1 MYRRL
6 RCLLLLLCLAL
17 PGAAAGAEGAVEEQL
32 ARMFEKYS
40 TLGASVAVFQ
50 NGSVTYTYTYG
61 QIRPGGPE
69 VTADTVFQV
78 GSISKMVACIG
89 LLQLM
94 DAKDVSLDDELGDVL
109 GYEVRNPYYP
119 RCPSRCAS

>member
-61 QIRPGGPE
+61 QIRP
-69 VTADTVFQV
+69 
-78 GSISKMVACIG
+78 
-89 LLQLM
+89 
-94 DAKDVSLDDELGDVL
+94 DVYKRQDRYRRLF
-109 GYEVRNPYYP
+109 RK
-119 RCPSRCAS
+119 RQQT

>member
-17 PGAAAGAEGAVEEQL
+17 PRAAAGAEGAVEEQL

-50 NGSVTYTYTYG
+50 NGSVTYTYTMAGFFSKKQYAA
-61 QIRPGGPE
+61 I
-69 VTADTVFQV
+69 ADKELAIKLLNERCLEC
-78 GSISKMVACIG
+78 SI
-89 LLQLM
+89 
-94 DAKDVSLDDELGDVL
+94 
-109 GYEVRNPYYP
+109 
-119 RCPSRCAS
+119 CAMLE

>member
-1 MYRRL
+1 M
-6 RCLLLLLCLAL
+6 
-17 PGAAAGAEGAVEEQL
+17 PAAASVPYAAARGCGRGGRRGGADGPPL
-32 ARMFEKYS
+32 ISHS

-109 GYEVRNPYYP
+109 G
-119 RCPSRCAS
+119 

>member
-1 MYRRL
+1 METSPEEVRALYRRL

-40 TLGASVAVFQ
+40 TLAASVAVFQ

-69 VTADTVFQV
+69 VTADTVFRW
-78 GSISKMVACIG
+78 A
-89 LLQLM
+89 
-94 DAKDVSLDDELGDVL
+94 A
-109 GYEVRNPYYP
+109 PP
-119 RCPSRCAS
+119 RWWAASVFYS

>member
-1 MYRRL
+1 METSPEEVRALYRRL

-78 GSISKMVACIG
+78 GSISKDGGLHRSFTADGCKGRVAGRRAGRRAG
-89 LLQLM
+89 L
-94 DAKDVSLDDELGDVL
+94 
-109 GYEVRNPYYP
+109 
-119 RCPSRCAS
+119 